1 LEKCGAQSFFE
12 MSNALCSE
20 VRQSVLLLVRNGFV
34 NEQQVDRAITAF
46 VRRLGPEV
54 VRVRYN
60 ISEDWTGDPAIFFR
74 VVLTDQAGTEEDR
87 RWKVTTRIRTA
98 LQDKLKPYER
108 WGLIP
113 FIHFRSKSE
122 QDSLKEESWS

>member
-1 LEKCGAQSFFE
+1 
-12 MSNALCSE
+12 MSRKRIRALP
-20 VRQSVLLLVRNGFV
+20 LVASRFV
-34 NEQQVDRAITAF
+34 SEQQIDKAITAF

-54 VRVRYN
+54 VRVRYD

-74 VVLTDQAGTEEDR
+74 VVLTDQATREDR
-87 RWKVTTRIRTA
+87 LGKVTTRIRAA
-98 LQDKLKPYER
+98 LEDKLKPRER

-122 QDSLKEESWS
+122 QDSLKEKSWS